1 MKETAITPEIVAQHN
16 LTPEEYEKI
25 KTIMGREP
33 NFTEL
38 GVFSVMWSEHC
49 SYKSSRV
56 HLKRL
61 PTSGPRVIVPPGEN
75 AGVVDIGDDWCVAFK
90 VESHNHP
97 SFIEPFQ
104 GAATGVGGIL
114 RDVFT
119 MGARPIAA
127 MNSLRF
133 GPLDD
138 PKHGNRNK
146 SILKGCVE
154 GIGHYGN
161 CFGVPTVGGEVV
173 FDEAYNLNPLV
184 NAFALGVVRKDQIF
198 FGKAEGVGNPVL
210 YAGAKTGRDGIHGA
224 TMASAEFDDEALEK
238 RPTVQVGD
246 PFLEKLL
253 LEACLEAMR
262 SGAIAGIQDMGAAG
276 LTSSSVEMAARAGTG
291 LELDLTLVPQRETG
305 MTAYEM
311 MLSES
316 QERMLIVARTGREK
330 EVVEIFNKWDLDA
343 VVIGKV
349 VEGDRLRIVH
359 NGKLEA
365 DLPVMA
371 LTDEAPKYERP
382 MGVSSS
388 EFRVSRSE
396 SRDSNAGR
404 SGNSKLETRNSEHAL
419 KKLLASPNICSK
431 QWVYQQYDT
440 MVRTNTAVLPGADA
454 AVIRVKETRRAIAMC
469 LDGPGRYVA
478 VDALEGAKLAVA
490 EAARNV
496 VCVGAKPIAVTNCL
510 NFASPE
516 RPEVMRSFSDVIDGM
531 KEACEMFETPV
542 VSGNVSFYNETE
554 GRGILPTPTI
564 GMVWLIEDTRRI
576 VTHGFKNEGD
586 VIAVLGVT
594 NDDLSVSEYAR
605 TIAGR
610 TTDDMRLDG
619 RVPKI
624 DLNLEKNV
632 QDACLKL
639 IEAGLLRSAHDC
651 SDGGLAV
658 TISECCFS
666 SLGRDAI
673 GANINLS
680 GAGLSHDAL
689 LFSESPSRIVIS
701 FAAEDLE
708 KVTAEVGDVPF
719 ATLGSVGDDVLKIS
733 VDGHTDG
740 TGTAARNR
748 ELSKQR
754 AEAVVGALTLFGVG
768 GPRLAAQGFGPDKPL
783 VPETDE
789 AARAKNRRVE
799 LVRR

>member
-1 MKETAITPEIVAQHN
+1 MNETVITPEIVEQHN
-16 LTPEEYEKI
+16 LKPEEHEKI
-25 KTIMGREP
+25 VAIMGREP
-33 NFTEL
+33 NLTEL

-119 MGARPIAA
+119 MGARPVAA

-133 GPLDD
+133 GPLSDE
-138 PKHGNRNK
+138 KHGNRNK

-161 CFGVPTVGGEVV
+161 CFGVPTIGGEVV
-173 FDEAYNLNPLV
+173 FDDSYSLNPLV
-184 NAFALGVVRKDQIF
+184 NAFALGIVRKDQIF
-198 FGKAEGVGNPVL
+198 FGKAEGIGNPVL
-210 YAGAKTGRDGIHGA
+210 YVGAKTGRDGIHGA

-311 MLSES
+311 LLSES
-316 QERMLIVARTGREK
+316 QERMLIVARKGREK
-330 EVVEIFNKWDLDA
+330 ELVEIFNKWDLDA

-349 VEGDRLRIVH
+349 VEGDRLKIIH
-359 NGKLEA
+359 NGVLEA
-365 DLPVMA
+365 DLPVQA
-371 LTDEAPKYERP
+371 LTDEAPKYSRP
-382 MGVSSS
+382 MSEDKRQETGDESLRGIVPVSSLQS
-388 EFRVSRSE
+388 P
-396 SRDSNAGR
+396 DCND
-404 SGNSKLETRNSEHAL
+404 AL
-419 KKLLASPNICSK
+419 RQLLASPNICSK
-431 QWVYQQYDT
+431 HWVYEQYDT

-454 AVIRVKETRRAIAMC
+454 AVIRIKETRRAVAMC

-478 VDALEGAKLAVA
+478 VDAKEGAKHAVA

-531 KEACEMFETPV
+531 AEACEIFETPV
-542 VSGNVSFYNETE
+542 VSGNVSFYNETD

-564 GMVWLIEDTRRI
+564 GMVGLIEDTRKI
-576 VTHGFKNEGD
+576 VTQGFKDDGD
-586 VIAVLGVT
+586 IIALLGT
-594 NDDLSVSEYAR
+594 TIDGLSVSEYASVVH
-605 TIAGR
+605 GVS
-610 TTDDMRLDG
+610 TTEMIKNGSLPEIDMS
-619 RVPKI
+619 
-624 DLNLEKNV
+624 LEKQV
-632 QDACLKL
+632 QDACLAL
-639 IEAGLLRSAHDC
+639 VEAELLHSAHDC

-658 TISECCFS
+658 AIAESCFS
-666 SLGRDAI
+666 SLGREAI
-673 GANINLS
+673 GASIELASN
-680 GAGLSHDAL
+680 GLSAEAI
-689 LFSESPSRIVIS
+689 LFGESPSRIVIT
-701 FAAEDLE
+701 FAAENLDRVIPLI
-708 KVTAEVGDVPF
+708 GDCPF
-719 ATLGSVGDDVLKIS
+719 AVIGTVGDDTLNIKIDDNNVIS
-733 VDGHTDG
+733 SPVSDL
-740 TGTAARNR
+740 
-748 ELSKQR
+748 ESIWESSLESS
-754 AEAVVGALTLFGVG
+754 LT
-768 GPRLAAQGFGPDKPL
+768 R
-783 VPETDE
+783 
-789 AARAKNRRVE
+789 
-799 LVRR
+799 

>member
-1 MKETAITPEIVAQHN
+1 MNETVITPEIVAQHN
-16 LTPEEYEKI
+16 LTGEEYEKI
-25 KTIMGREP
+25 KQIMGREP
-33 NFTEL
+33 NLTEL

-61 PTSGPRVIVPPGEN
+61 PTTGERVIVPPGEN

-119 MGARPIAA
+119 MGARPVAA

-138 PKHGNRNK
+138 EKHGRRNR

-173 FDEAYNLNPLV
+173 FDEAYSLNPLV
-184 NAFALGVVRKDQIF
+184 NAFALGIVRKDQIF
-198 FGKAEGVGNPVL
+198 FGKAEGIGNPVL
-210 YAGAKTGRDGIHGA
+210 YVGAKTGRDGIHGA
-224 TMASAEFDDEALEK
+224 TMASAEFDDAALEK

-311 MLSES
+311 LLSES
-316 QERMLIVARTGREK
+316 QERMLIVARKGREK
-330 EVVEIFNKWDLDA
+330 ELVEIFNKWDLDA

-349 VEGDRLRIVH
+349 VEGDRLRIIH
-359 NGKLEA
+359 NGELKA
-365 DLPVMA
+365 DLPVQA
-371 LTDEAPKYERP
+371 LTDEAPKYNRP
-382 MGVSSS
+382 MQPRAEPETSKTGVI
-388 EFRVSRSE
+388 
-396 SRDSNAGR
+396 SNLK
-404 SGNSKLETRNSEHAL
+404 SKILDQNVAL
-419 KKLLASPNICSK
+419 KMLLASPNICSK
-431 QWVYQQYDT
+431 HWVYEQYDS

-478 VDALEGAKLAVA
+478 VDAKKGAKLAVA

-496 VCVGAKPIAVTNCL
+496 ACVGAKPIAVTNCL

-516 RPEVMRSFSDVIDGM
+516 RPEVMQSFSDVIDGLT
-531 KEACEMFETPV
+531 EACEAFETPV
-542 VSGNVSFYNETE
+542 VSGNVSFYNETD

-564 GMVWLIEDTRRI
+564 GMVGLIDDTRKI
-576 VTHGFKNEGD
+576 VTNYFKNEGD
-586 VIAVLGVT
+586 VIALLGET
-594 NDDLSVSEYAR
+594 NDDLSVSEYAQ
-605 TIAGR
+605 TVAGLSTEELIAG
-610 TTDDMRLDG
+610 G
-619 RVPKI
+619 RVPAL
-624 DLNLEKNV
+624 DLALEVNV
-632 QDACLKL
+632 QNVMLRLADQM
-639 IEAGLLRSAHDC
+639 LLASAHDC

-658 TISECCFS
+658 AIAECCFS
-666 SLGRDAI
+666 SLNNEAN
-673 GANINLS
+673 GANIALTS
-680 GAGLSHDAL
+680 KGMSKEAL
-689 LFSESPSRIVIS
+689 LFGESPSRIVIS
-701 FAAEDLE
+701 FSPENLE
-708 KVTAEVGDVPF
+708 KVREVAGDCPF
-719 ATLGSVGDDVLKIS
+719 EVIGKVEDDVLKIAI
-733 VDGHTDG
+733 DGE
-740 TGTAARNR
+740 RVISSPVS
-748 ELSKQR
+748 EL
-754 AEAVVGALTLFGVG
+754 EGVWESS
-768 GPRLAAQGFGPDKPL
+768 LEENLKA
-783 VPETDE
+783 
-789 AARAKNRRVE
+789 
-799 LVRR
+799 

>member
-1 MKETAITPEIVAQHN
+1 MTATKTTAITSEIVEQHN
-16 LTPEEYEKI
+16 LTPGEYDRIVEVL
-25 KTIMGREP
+25 GREP

-49 SYKSSRV
+49 SYKSSRI

-75 AGVVDIGDDWCVAFK
+75 AGVVDIGDDWCIAFK

-119 MGARPIAA
+119 MGARPVAA

-133 GPLDD
+133 GPIIKRDEGGGMRDEDNGRDSSVIRHPSSFD
-138 PKHGNRNK
+138 PTVNRNR
-146 SILKGCVE
+146 SILRGCVA

-173 FDEAYNLNPLV
+173 FDESYSLNPLV
-184 NAFALGVVRKDQIF
+184 NAFALGLVRKDQIF
-198 FGKAEGVGNPVL
+198 FGKATGVGNPVL

-224 TMASAEFDDEALEK
+224 TMASAEFDDQALEK

-262 SGAIAGIQDMGAAG
+262 SGAIEGIQDMGAAG

-291 LELDLTLVPQRETG
+291 LEIDLTLVPQRETG

-311 MLSES
+311 LLSES
-316 QERMLIVARTGREK
+316 QERMLIVAREGREK

-349 VEGDRLRIVH
+349 VEGDRLKIIH
-359 NGKLEA
+359 NGIVEA
-365 DLPVMA
+365 DLPVKA

-382 MGVSSS
+382 LAEPQRRSDAETQGHKDFFSASQRPNVAAS
-388 EFRVSRSE
+388 E
-396 SRDSNAGR
+396 
-404 SGNSKLETRNSEHAL
+404 AL
-419 KKLLASPNICSK
+419 RKLLASPNICSK
-431 QWVYQQYDT
+431 HWVYEQYDT
-440 MVRTNTAVLPGADA
+440 MVRTNTVLTPGADA
-454 AVIRVKETRRAIAMC
+454 AVIRIKETRRAIAMC
-469 LDGPGRYVA
+469 LDGNGKFVA
-478 VDALEGAKLAVA
+478 ISARNGAKLAVA

-531 KEACEMFETPV
+531 AEACNVFETPV
-542 VSGNVSFYNETE
+542 VSGNVSFYNETD

-564 GMVWLIEDTRRI
+564 GMVGLIEDSRKIITS
-576 VTHGFKNEGD
+576 GFKREGD
-586 VIAVLGVT
+586 LIAVLGET
-594 NDDLSVSEYAR
+594 RDDLAASEYAQ
-605 TIAGR
+605 TILGLS
-610 TTDDMRLDG
+610 TTQIVENG
-619 RVPKI
+619 IAPII
-624 DLNLEKNV
+624 DLAQERLV
-632 QDACLKL
+632 QETLLKL
-639 IEAGLLRSAHDC
+639 NAQCLISSAHDC

-658 TISECCFS
+658 ALAECCFS
-666 SLGRDAI
+666 SLGRKAI
-673 GANINLS
+673 GAEINISSNNLS
-680 GAGLSHDAL
+680 AESL
-689 LFSESPSRIVIS
+689 LFGETPSRIVIS
-701 FAAEDLE
+701 FTSEKLESVRSIIGDCLFGVIGSVGGNSLNIAFNGEVMIESSITDLE
-708 KVTAEVGDVPF
+708 KAWSNSLDSQLE
-719 ATLGSVGDDVLKIS
+719 S
-733 VDGHTDG
+733 
-740 TGTAARNR
+740 
-748 ELSKQR
+748 
-754 AEAVVGALTLFGVG
+754 
-768 GPRLAAQGFGPDKPL
+768 
-783 VPETDE
+783 
-789 AARAKNRRVE
+789 
-799 LVRR
+799 

>member
-1 MKETAITPEIVAQHN
+1 MLNEKRGTSFLMTEITPEVIEQHN
-16 LTPEEYEKI
+16 LTSDEYQNI
-25 KTIMGREP
+25 VAIMGREP
-33 NFTEL
+33 NLTEL

-119 MGARPIAA
+119 MGARPVAA

-133 GPLDD
+133 GPLND
-138 PKHGNRNK
+138 PKHGNRNR

-161 CFGVPTVGGEVV
+161 CFGVPTIGGEVV
-173 FDEAYNLNPLV
+173 FDESYSLNPLV
-184 NAFALGVVRKDQIF
+184 NAFALGIVRKDQIF
-198 FGKAEGVGNPVL
+198 FGKAEGIGNPVL
-210 YAGAKTGRDGIHGA
+210 YVGAKTGRDGIHGA
-224 TMASAEFDDEALEK
+224 TMASAEFDEEALEK

-311 MLSES
+311 LLSES
-316 QERMLIVARTGREK
+316 QERMLIVARKGREK
-330 EVVEIFNKWDLDA
+330 ELVEIFNKWDLDA

-349 VEGDRLRIVH
+349 VEGDRLRIIH
-359 NGKLEA
+359 NGVLEA
-365 DLPVMA
+365 DLPVQA
-371 LTDEAPKYERP
+371 LTDEAPKYQRP
-382 MGVSSS
+382 MAGSPAPHTGRISDPVDKLPAD
-388 EFRVSRSE
+388 F
-396 SRDSNAGR
+396 DFTNA
-404 SGNSKLETRNSEHAL
+404 LTQ
-419 KKLLASPNICSK
+419 LLSSPNICSK
-431 QWVYQQYDT
+431 HWVYEQYDT

-469 LDGPGRYVA
+469 LDGPGRYVGVNA
-478 VDALEGAKLAVA
+478 REGAKHAVA

-516 RPEVMRSFSDVIDGM
+516 RPEVMQSFSDVIDGM
-531 KEACEMFETPV
+531 AEACEAFETPV
-542 VSGNVSFYNETE
+542 VSGNVSFYNETD

-564 GMVWLIEDTRRI
+564 GMVGLIEDTRKI
-576 VTHGFKNEGD
+576 ITQGFKNDGD
-586 VIAVLGVT
+586 IIALLG
-594 NDDLSVSEYAR
+594 NNGDGLSVSEFAAVR
-605 TIAGR
+605 GANTAEMIETGS
-610 TTDDMRLDG
+610 L
-619 RVPKI
+619 PPI
-624 DLNLEKNV
+624 DLGLEKRI
-632 QDACLKL
+632 QSACLAMVDA
-639 IEAGLLRSAHDC
+639 ELLHSAHDC
-651 SDGGLAV
+651 SEGGLAI
-658 TISECCFS
+658 TLAESCFS
-666 SLGRDAI
+666 SLGREAA
-673 GANINLS
+673 GASIELAT
-680 GAGLSHDAL
+680 GGLSAESL
-689 LFSESPSRIVIS
+689 LFSEVPSRIVIS
-701 FAAEDLE
+701 FAPEDLE
-708 KVTAEVGDVPF
+708 RVRSLAGDCPFAVIGKVT
-719 ATLGSVGDDVLKIS
+719 DDILRIS
-733 VDGHTDG
+733 VDGNEIISAPVT
-740 TGTAARNR
+740 
-748 ELSKQR
+748 ELEMVWES
-754 AEAVVGALTLFGVG
+754 AL
-768 GPRLAAQGFGPDKPL
+768 AQKL
-783 VPETDE
+783 T
-789 AARAKNRRVE
+789 
-799 LVRR
+799 

>member
-1 MKETAITPEIVAQHN
+1 MDATAITPEIIAQHN
-16 LTPEEYEKI
+16 LTTEEYEKI

-33 NFTEL
+33 NMTEL

-119 MGARPIAA
+119 MGARPVAA

-161 CFGVPTVGGEVV
+161 CFGVPTIGGEVV
-173 FDEAYNLNPLV
+173 FDESYSLNPLV
-184 NAFALGVVRKDQIF
+184 NAFALGIVRKDQIF
-198 FGKAEGVGNPVL
+198 FGKAEGIGNPVL

-224 TMASAEFDDEALEK
+224 TMASAEFDEEALEK

-291 LELDLTLVPQRETG
+291 LELDLTLVPQRETN

-311 MLSES
+311 LLSES
-316 QERMLIVARTGREK
+316 QERMLIVARTGHEK

-349 VEGDRLRIVH
+349 VEGDRLKIFH
-359 NGKLEA
+359 HGNLEA
-365 DLPVMA
+365 DLPVQA

-382 MGVSSS
+382 MSPKSQVPSPTAGNGASAGTRDLGLGTPTDLTTSLKALLSS
-388 EFRVSRSE
+388 
-396 SRDSNAGR
+396 
-404 SGNSKLETRNSEHAL
+404 L
-419 KKLLASPNICSK
+419 NICSK
-431 QWVYQQYDT
+431 RWVYEQYDT

-469 LDGPGRYVA
+469 LDGNGRYVA
-478 VDALEGAKLAVA
+478 VNAKEGARLAVA

-531 KEACEMFETPV
+531 KEACEVFETPV
-542 VSGNVSFYNETE
+542 VSGNVSFYNETD
-554 GRGILPTPTI
+554 GRGIIPTPTI
-564 GMVWLIEDTRRI
+564 GMIGLIEDTRKI
-576 VTHGFKNEGD
+576 VTHGFKKTGD
-586 VIAVLGVT
+586 IIALLGVT
-594 NDDLSVSEYAR
+594 NDDLLVSEYAR
-605 TIAGR
+605 TILGKS
-610 TTDDMRLDG
+610 TDDMIAQG
-619 RVPKI
+619 RVPVI
-624 DLNLEKNV
+624 DLDLEKQV
-632 QDACLKL
+632 QDTCLKL
-639 IEAGLLRSAHDC
+639 AEAGLLNSAHDC

-658 TISECCFS
+658 TIAESCFS

-673 GANINLS
+673 GAKVELKS
-680 GAGLSHDAL
+680 DGLSNDAL

-701 FAAEDLE
+701 FSAEKRADVESMISCPFQVIGEVGGDDLE
-708 KVTAEVGDVPF
+708 MTLAETKVT
-719 ATLGSVGDDVLKIS
+719 TSVADLQS
-733 VDGHTDG
+733 
-740 TGTAARNR
+740 AW
-748 ELSKQR
+748 E
-754 AEAVVGALTLFGVG
+754 GALEK
-768 GPRLAAQGFGPDKPL
+768 RL
-783 VPETDE
+783 
-789 AARAKNRRVE
+789 
-799 LVRR
+799 

>member
-1 MKETAITPEIVAQHN
+1 MTQITPEIIAQHN

-33 NFTEL
+33 NITEL

-161 CFGVPTVGGEVV
+161 CFGVPTIGGEVA

-198 FGKAEGVGNPVL
+198 FGKAEGIGNPVL

-291 LELDLTLVPQRETG
+291 LELDLTLVPQRETN

-311 MLSES
+311 LLSES

-371 LTDEAPKYERP
+371 LTDEAPKYQRP
-382 MGVSSS
+382 MQTDERQETGDGSRKAQSPVSHLLSPDCS
-388 EFRVSRSE
+388 
-396 SRDSNAGR
+396 D
-404 SGNSKLETRNSEHAL
+404 AL
-419 KKLLASPNICSK
+419 RRLLASPNICSK

-478 VDALEGAKLAVA
+478 VNAKDGAKLAVA

-516 RPEVMRSFSDVIDGM
+516 RPEVMRAFSDVIDGM
-531 KEACEMFETPV
+531 KEACETFETPV

-564 GMVWLIEDTRRI
+564 GMIGLIEDTRKI

-586 VIAVLGVT
+586 LIAVLGVT

-605 TIAGR
+605 TIGGS
-610 TTDDMRLDG
+610 TTDDMKASG
-619 RVPKI
+619 EVPRI
-624 DLNLEKNV
+624 DLALEKKV
-632 QDACLKL
+632 QDACLNL
-639 IEAGLLRSAHDC
+639 IDAGLLLSAHDC
-651 SDGGLAV
+651 SDGGLV
-658 TISECCFS
+658 ITIAECCFS

-673 GANINLS
+673 GAEIKLES
-680 GAGLSHDAL
+680 SGLSNAAV
-689 LFSESPSRIVIS
+689 LFSESPSRIVVS
-701 FAAEDLE
+701 FAP
-708 KVTAEVGDVPF
+708 GDVDKVK
-719 ATLGSVGDDVLKIS
+719 ASVGDCPFQVIGKVAGEKFEIS
-733 VDGHTDG
+733 IDGSTAVSAQVVDLESIWRDSLQDLLEPREKSA
-740 TGTAARNR
+740 TA
-748 ELSKQR
+748 
-754 AEAVVGALTLFGVG
+754 
-768 GPRLAAQGFGPDKPL
+768 
-783 VPETDE
+783 
-789 AARAKNRRVE
+789 
-799 LVRR
+799 

>member
-1 MKETAITPEIVAQHN
+1 MNETNITPDVVAQHG
-16 LTPEEYEKI
+16 LTEEEYKKI
-25 KTIMGREP
+25 IDLMGREP
-33 NFTEL
+33 NITEL

-138 PKHGNRNK
+138 AKHGARNR

-173 FDEAYNLNPLV
+173 FDESYSLNPLV
-184 NAFALGVVRKDQIF
+184 NAFALGILRKDQIF
-198 FGKAEGVGNPVL
+198 FGKADGIGNPVL

-224 TMASAEFDDEALEK
+224 TMASAEFDEEALEK

-262 SGAIAGIQDMGAAG
+262 SGAIKGIQDMGAAG

-311 MLSES
+311 LLSES
-316 QERMLIVARTGREK
+316 QERMLIVAREGREK

-349 VEGDRLRIVH
+349 VEGDRLKIFHHGELR
-359 NGKLEA
+359 A

-371 LTDEAPKYERP
+371 LTDEAPKYQRP
-382 MGVSSS
+382 MTPPA
-388 EFRVSRSE
+388 RVE
-396 SRDSNAGR
+396 GR
-404 SGNSKLETRNSEHAL
+404 GFVHQPPSADANEALVRLLGSG
-419 KKLLASPNICSK
+419 NICSK
-431 QWVYQQYDT
+431 HWVYEQYDS
-440 MVRTNTAVLPGADA
+440 MVRTNTAILPGADA

-469 LDGPGRYVA
+469 LDGNGKFAAIDPRM
-478 VDALEGAKLAVA
+478 GAKLAVA

-516 RPEVMRSFSDVIDGM
+516 RPEVMWSFSEVIDGM
-531 KEACEMFETPV
+531 TEACNAFETPV
-542 VSGNVSFYNETE
+542 VSGNVSFYNETD
-554 GRGILPTPTI
+554 GAGILPTPTI
-564 GMVWLIEDTRRI
+564 GMVGIIDDTRKLITR
-576 VTHGFKNEGD
+576 GFKSEGD
-586 VIAVLGVT
+586 IIAILGST
-594 NDDLSVSEYAR
+594 KDDLAASEYAH
-605 TIAGR
+605 TILGLSSAEIIANGS
-610 TTDDMRLDG
+610 L
-619 RVPKI
+619 PEI
-624 DLNLEKNV
+624 DLALENQV
-632 QDACLKL
+632 QNTLLKL
-639 IEAGLLRSAHDC
+639 ADEMVLRSAHDC
-651 SDGGLAV
+651 ADGGLAV
-658 TISECCFS
+658 TIAESCFS

-673 GANINLS
+673 GAVFDLDVD
-680 GAGLSHDAL
+680 GLSAESV
-689 LFSESPSRIVIS
+689 LFGETPSRIVIS
-701 FAAEDLE
+701 FAPEDLYRVE
-708 KVTAEVGDVPF
+708 AIAGTCPFKVIG
-719 ATLGSVGDDVLKIS
+719 
-733 VDGHTDG
+733 
-740 TGTAARNR
+740 N
-748 ELSKQR
+748 
-754 AEAVVGALTLFGVG
+754 VG
-768 GPRLAAQGFGPDKPL
+768 GEILSISLNGKPVIGKTVSELQNAWHSSLASRL
-783 VPETDE
+783 ET
-789 AARAKNRRVE
+789 
-799 LVRR
+799 

>member
-1 MKETAITPEIVAQHN
+1 MTEITPEIIAQHN

-33 NFTEL
+33 NFPEL
-38 GVFSVMWSEHC
+38 GVFSVMWSEHS
-49 SYKSSRV
+49 SYKSSRI

-61 PTSGPRVIVPPGEN
+61 PVTGPRVIVPPGEN

-119 MGARPIAA
+119 MGARPVAA

-184 NAFALGVVRKDQIF
+184 NAFALGIVRKDQIF
-198 FGKAEGVGNPVL
+198 FGKAEGIGNPVL

-311 MLSES
+311 LLSES

-330 EVVEIFNKWDLDA
+330 EVVEIFNRWDLDA

-349 VEGDRLRIVH
+349 VEGDRLKIVH

-365 DLPVMA
+365 DLPVQA

-382 MGVSSS
+382 MAPESPKSQVPSPSSVDTKMGQGT
-388 EFRVSRSE
+388 RDLGLVLRS
-396 SRDSNAGR
+396 
-404 SGNSKLETRNSEHAL
+404 
-419 KKLLASPNICSK
+419 LLASPNICSK
-431 QWVYQQYDT
+431 HWVYEQYDT
-440 MVRTNTAVLPGADA
+440 MVRTNTAVLPGSDA

-469 LDGPGRYVA
+469 LDGPARYVA

-516 RPEVMRSFSDVIDGM
+516 RPEVMRSFSDVVDGI

-564 GMVWLIEDTRRI
+564 GMVGLIEDTRKI

-586 VIAVLGVT
+586 IIALLGVT

-605 TIAGR
+605 TIGR
-610 TTDDMRLDG
+610 KTIDDMRASG
-619 RVPKI
+619 RVPQL
-624 DLNLEKNV
+624 DLALEKLV
-632 QDACLKL
+632 HDTCLKL
-639 IEAGLLRSAHDC
+639 IGAGLINSAHDC

-658 TISECCFS
+658 TIAESCFS
-666 SLGRDAI
+666 SLGRNEI
-673 GANINLS
+673 GAEIEVSSN
-680 GAGLSHDAL
+680 GLSSDAL
-689 LFSESPSRIVIS
+689 LFGESPSRIVIS
-701 FAAEDLE
+701 FAPQKL
-708 KVTAEVGDVPF
+708 KEVRTLATDCPFEILGRAAGDKMKINIDGNTEIDSPVSEF
-719 ATLGSVGDDVLKIS
+719 ESTWANSLGTHL
-733 VDGHTDG
+733 
-740 TGTAARNR
+740 NN
-748 ELSKQR
+748 SK
-754 AEAVVGALTLFGVG
+754 
-768 GPRLAAQGFGPDKPL
+768 P
-783 VPETDE
+783 
-789 AARAKNRRVE
+789 
-799 LVRR
+799 

>member
-1 MKETAITPEIVAQHN
+1 MTEITPEIIAQHN

-49 SYKSSRV
+49 SDKSSRV

-61 PTSGPRVIVPPGEN
+61 PVTGPRVIVPPGEN

-119 MGARPIAA
+119 MGARPVAA

-184 NAFALGVVRKDQIF
+184 NAFALGIVRKDQIF
-198 FGKAEGVGNPVL
+198 FGKAEGIGNPVL

-224 TMASAEFDDEALEK
+224 TMASAEFDEEALEK

-311 MLSES
+311 LLSES

-330 EVVEIFNKWDLDA
+330 EVVEIFNRWDLDA

-349 VEGDRLRIVH
+349 VEGDRLKIVH

-365 DLPVMA
+365 DLPVQA
-371 LTDEAPKYERP
+371 LTDEAPKYQRP
-382 MGVSSS
+382 MAAESPRSQVPSPSSVD
-388 EFRVSRSE
+388 RATGHGT
-396 SRDSNAGR
+396 RDQGP
-404 SGNSKLETRNSEHAL
+404 AL

-431 QWVYQQYDT
+431 HWVYEQYDT
-440 MVRTNTAVLPGADA
+440 MVRTNTAVLPGSDA

-469 LDGPGRYVA
+469 LDGPARYVA
-478 VDALEGAKLAVA
+478 VDAAEGAKLAVA

-516 RPEVMRSFSDVIDGM
+516 RPEVMRAFSDVIDGI

-564 GMVWLIEDTRRI
+564 GMVGLIEDTRRI

-586 VIAVLGVT
+586 VIALLGVT
-594 NDDLSVSEYAR
+594 NDDVSVSEYAR
-605 TIAGR
+605 TIAGQ
-610 TTDDMRLDG
+610 TTDDMKATG
-619 RVPKI
+619 RVPKL
-624 DLNLEKNV
+624 DLGLEKLV
-632 QDACLKL
+632 HDSCLKL
-639 IEAGLLRSAHDC
+639 IEAGLINSAHDC

-658 TISECCFS
+658 AISECCFS
-666 SLGRDAI
+666 SLGRKAI
-673 GANINLS
+673 GAEIELAL
-680 GAGLSHDAL
+680 GGLPHEAL
-689 LFSESPSRIVIS
+689 LFGESPSRIVIS
-701 FAAEDLE
+701 FGSEKLEEVKRLASACPFEIVGRATGNDL
-708 KVTAEVGDVPF
+708 KITVD
-719 ATLGSVGDDVLKIS
+719 GSVEVS
-733 VDGHTDG
+733 SPVS
-740 TGTAARNR
+740 
-748 ELSKQR
+748 ELEASWANALAIQLDNSK
-754 AEAVVGALTLFGVG
+754 A
-768 GPRLAAQGFGPDKPL
+768 
-783 VPETDE
+783 
-789 AARAKNRRVE
+789 
-799 LVRR
+799 